1 MIVNTSS
8 NVSIWRQVHKKT
20 QHACKENILNLHLKH
35 SWSKSVDDIKS
46 YYSHDCLS
54 PVMVLDLWRLLEW
67 AWDPGKA
74 MRWWVSNCGYN
85 SDMEPPDWLTGA
97 GAGDEGEDA
106 PEPESRSRGSSSCM
120 NTSSSS
126 TSLLSWPTAE
136 PGGVTGEERPGE
148 QRWWLN
154 ILSSMNESINKILY
168 IFCTLLNRNYCS
180 LSSLPLWW
188 LWESMPCLWGQATV
202 CSVLTRRGS
211 VPIIRYEKTI
221 HDVDIIF
228 LPDKRSS
235 TACWTAAWNARASA
249 AVWKVRPYFMLPVLQ
264 WWNVGITRLYWKSR
278 LMVQLITT

>member
-1 MIVNTSS
+1 
-8 NVSIWRQVHKKT
+8 
-20 QHACKENILNLHLKH
+20 
-35 SWSKSVDDIKS
+35 
-46 YYSHDCLS
+46 
-54 PVMVLDLWRLLEW
+54 MVLDLWRLLEW

-168 IFCTLLNRNYCS
+168 IFCTLLNRNYLVRAAYHYDDYERACRAYGDK
-180 LSSLPLWW
+180 L
-188 LWESMPCLWGQATV
+188 QY
-202 CSVLTRRGS
+202 VLYS
-211 VPIIRYEKTI
+211 PEEA
-221 HDVDIIF
+221 
-228 LPDKRSS
+228 
-235 TACWTAAWNARASA
+235 AC
-249 AVWKVRPYFMLPVLQ
+249 Q
-264 WWNVGITRLYWKSR
+264 W
-278 LMVQLITT
+278 